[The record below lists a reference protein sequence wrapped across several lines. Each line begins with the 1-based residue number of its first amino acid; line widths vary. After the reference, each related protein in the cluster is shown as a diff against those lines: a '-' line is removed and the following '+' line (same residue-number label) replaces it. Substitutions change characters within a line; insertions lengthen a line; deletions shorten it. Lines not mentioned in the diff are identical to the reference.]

1 MRARWIALAPLSL
14 AATLTTTAISSESE
28 PAMTA
33 EDLRQ
38 LCTGED
44 HVSRN
49 ACRIYILGVT
59 QGIAVG
65 VRMAGGGATGSAPCV
80 PSGTTADALEETVKS
95 RLGQDLARRPADRSL
110 EASGFIGS
118 ALLAAYPCRQPR

>member
-1 MRARWIALAPLSL
+1 MRWVAVVLMTASGILA
-14 AATLTTTAISSESE
+14 TASSAEPE

-33 EDLRQ
+33 QDLQQ

-44 HVSRN
+44 HVSKN

-65 VRMAGGGATGSAPCV
+65 ARLAGGHATAGPPCIPPGTSAEE
-80 PSGTTADALEETVKS
+80 LEATVKS
-95 RLGQDLARRPADRSL
+95 RLEGDLAKRPADRSL
-110 EASGFIGS
+110 EASSFIGS
-118 ALLAAYPCRQPR
+118 VLVAAFPCGKRR